1 MNYTVTH
8 FIRVV
13 LALAKC
19 QFILRYRNAMLGF
32 FWAVGEPFMFLGVL
46 SIVFAQINKQPLA
59 EYALYL
65 FSGLIP
71 WKFLEST
78 TLNGMESIAGG
89 RWLLTQ
95 MDTPAVTFPC
105 VSTVIGVWDLLCT
118 FAVGSVFFLLLGAP
132 AGGPLLVLPFA
143 FLVWLVLANGL
154 AVLSATIFVFVR
166 DIKPIVQMGLMLLFF
181 SSIILN
187 MESNIDPHSLY
198 GQLLRFHPM
207 TSFAHLFQDPL
218 YWKRFPSRADWLI
231 SSGIAAGIWLCSAA
245 FLRRVRSKIYFYL

>member
-1 MNYTVTH
+1 MG
-8 FIRVV
+8 
-13 LALAKC
+13 LAKC
-19 QFILRYRNAMLGF
+19 QFVLRYRNAMLGF

-78 TLNGMESIAGG
+78 TLSGMESIVGG

-95 MDTPAVTFPC
+95 MDTPSVTFPC
-105 VSTVIGVWDLLCT
+105 VCTVIGVWDLFCT
-118 FAVGSVFFLLLGAP
+118 FFVGSVFFLILGTPDWGSLIALP
-132 AGGPLLVLPFA
+132 AA
-143 FLVWLVLANGL
+143 FLIWLVLANGL
-154 AVLSATIFVFVR
+154 AILSATVFVFVR

-187 MESNIDPHSLY
+187 MESNIDPNSLY
-198 GQLLRFHPM
+198 GQLLPFHPL

-218 YWKRFPSRADWLI
+218 YWKRLPSQNDWAI
-231 SSGIAAGIWLCSAA
+231 SSAIAASVWLGSVA
-245 FLRRVRSKIYFYL
+245 FLNRVRSKIYFYL